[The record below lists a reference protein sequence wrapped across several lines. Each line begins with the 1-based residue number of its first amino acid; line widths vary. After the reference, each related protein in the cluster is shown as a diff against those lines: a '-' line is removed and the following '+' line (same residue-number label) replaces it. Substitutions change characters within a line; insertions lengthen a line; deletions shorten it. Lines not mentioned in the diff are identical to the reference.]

1 MTDLLCCA
9 ALCCAVWEV
18 YCGKQAWQGLHYGV
32 VVERVV
38 ISKERPPV
46 PEDMPQELELLM
58 RRCWD
63 DDPMQRPSFRQVR
76 WWRWGLAVLGAGS
89 VGKEWRV
96 VVLLGD
102 ACGAAMSRC

>member
-1 MTDLLCCA
+1 
-9 ALCCAVWEV
+9 VWEV

-46 PEDMPQELELLM
+46 PEDMPDELELLM

-63 DDPMQRPSFRQVR
+63 DDPLERPTFQQVCF
-76 WWRWGLAVLGAGS
+76 LFAGG
-89 VGKEWRV
+89 VG
-96 VVLLGD
+96 
-102 ACGAAMSRC
+102 